1 MKETKGKSEE
11 EVKNLYNP
19 NYHKEPNTAGE
30 EEYLMGK

>member
-19 NYHKEPNTAGE
+19 NYTPTSNTAGE
-30 EEYLMGK
+30 EEHLMG